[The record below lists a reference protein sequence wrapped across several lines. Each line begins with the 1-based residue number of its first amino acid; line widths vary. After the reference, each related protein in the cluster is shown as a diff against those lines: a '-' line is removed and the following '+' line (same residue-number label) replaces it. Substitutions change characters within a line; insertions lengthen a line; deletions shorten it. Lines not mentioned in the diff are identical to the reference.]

1 MADIPTLEPAADVPL
16 AEEGAGP
23 SKRPLLLIGIALVI
37 LLVGAAAGGWF
48 WLGHSKTKGK
58 EASTRPAPS
67 GPALY
72 VALDPPFVTNFEAEQ
87 LVRFLQLS
95 VQVMTHDPAT
105 VDRIKANDP
114 VIRNDLLILFS
125 NQKYADIST
134 RDGKERL
141 RAQALTAVRKVIATG
156 GGDPDRV
163 EAIYFTSFVMQ

>member
-16 AEEGAGP
+16 ADEAAGP
-23 SKRPLLLIGIALVI
+23 RKRPLLLISIVVI
-37 LLVGAAAGGWF
+37 LLAAVAAGGWL
-48 WLGHSKTKGK
+48 WIGHSKPRAKQ
-58 EASTRPAPS
+58 ASTRTVPT

-95 VQVMTHDPAT
+95 VQVMTHDAAT
-105 VDRIKANDP
+105 ADLLKANDP
-114 VIRNDLLILFS
+114 QIRNDLLILFS

-141 RAQALTAVRKVIATG
+141 RTQALAAVRKVIVANG
-156 GGDPDRV
+156 GNADHV